1 MATDGFLRIVKR
13 VRSSS
18 LRCTNDKHYGQ
29 HGDKPMVRKQ
39 VSRRSAY
46 LAILHFFPFNAI
58 ASAQHCR
65 HFVEH
70 RNSYAATKRILYS
83 IDEC

>member
-1 MATDGFLRIVKR
+1 
-13 VRSSS
+13 
-18 LRCTNDKHYGQ
+18 
-29 HGDKPMVRKQ
+29 MVRKQ